1 MCFEIECVHQ
11 FGLMDIGPSMPLED
25 GMLDLDMG
33 RWYLSH
39 RSRISG
45 LVFLISVYDRGVI
58 IVLIV

>member
-1 MCFEIECVHQ
+1 
-11 FGLMDIGPSMPLED
+11 MPLED

-45 LVFLISVYDRGVI
+45 LVFLMSVYDGGVI